1 MPDAR
6 PVPDGCALVTGGA
19 RGIGASVAA
28 GLAADGLPI
37 GVNYSNDRVGAER
50 VVAAIEEAGGSAMTI
65 QGDISKPAD
74 VQRVFEELEARFGFV
89 KVLVN
94 NAGIRADNLS
104 MSLTSDEWTS
114 VIDVNLN
121 GVFLT
126 TKRALGPM
134 LRARYGRVINIAS
147 VIGVRGHA
155 GQANY
160 GASKAGVIGFTKT
173 VAWEVARRNITANA
187 VVPGLIDTDFIKD
200 ADPKILEQLPIRRVG
215 RPEEVAACV
224 RFLASPNASY
234 VTGSLLTVDGG
245 LTA

>member
-1 MPDAR
+1 MP
-6 PVPDGCALVTGGA
+6 PPDGCALVTGA
-19 RGIGASVAA
+19 SRGIGAAIAA
-28 GLAADGLPI
+28 GLAADGLAV
-37 GVNYSNDRVGAER
+37 GVNFSRDRDGGER
-50 VVAAIEEAGGSAMTI
+50 VVAAIEAAGGSAMPI
-65 QGDISKPAD
+65 QGDISQPDEVARIFSE
-74 VQRVFEELEARFGFV
+74 VEGRFGLV

-104 MSLTSDEWTS
+104 MSLTSDEWRS
-114 VIDVNLN
+114 VIDVNLC

-126 TKRALGPM
+126 TKRALRAM
-134 LRARYGRVINIAS
+134 LRARYGRIVNIAS

-187 VVPGLIDTDFIKD
+187 VVPGLIDTEFIKD
-200 ADPKILEQLPIRRVG
+200 VDPAILGQLPIRRVG

-224 RFLASPNASY
+224 RFLASPQASY
-234 VTGSLLTVDGG
+234 VTGSMLTVDGG

>member
-1 MPDAR
+1 VP
-6 PVPDGCALVTGGA
+6 PPDGCALVTGA
-19 RGIGASVAA
+19 SRGIGAAIAA
-28 GLAADGLPI
+28 GLAADGLAV
-37 GVNYSNDRVGAER
+37 GVNFSRDRDGGER
-50 VVAAIEEAGGSAMTI
+50 VVAAIEAAGGSAMPI
-65 QGDISKPAD
+65 QGDISQPDEVARIFSE
-74 VQRVFEELEARFGFV
+74 VEGRFGLV

-104 MSLTSDEWTS
+104 MSLTSDEWRS
-114 VIDVNLN
+114 VIDVNLC

-126 TKRALGPM
+126 TKRALRAM
-134 LRARYGRVINIAS
+134 LRARYGRIVNIAS

-187 VVPGLIDTDFIKD
+187 VVPGLIDTEFIKD
-200 ADPKILEQLPIRRVG
+200 VDPAILGQLPIRRVG

-224 RFLASPNASY
+224 RFLASPQASY
-234 VTGSLLTVDGG
+234 VTGSMLTVDGG